1 MNIIILTSTLAA
13 ITLSAGLQTAQAAS
27 ELIGKRVQD
36 TYGVTLYLDP
46 EKGLAYAMKDWK
58 FLRYYYNDR
67 KPKISYAMHSVE
79 ADPQST
85 PEEPVVIQM
94 ESKRYP
100 AELSEEEHCY
110 AAFTAVLGRLID
122 SAASAKQL
130 GDKQYF
136 HLANV
141 ITLDANKKP
150 GPPGV
155 ITCTIPDHGSIS
167 MYARGQLSVK

>member
-1 MNIIILTSTLAA
+1 MKTATLTWTLVA
-13 ITLSAGLQTAQAAS
+13 ITLSAVLQTAQAAS
-27 ELIGKRVQD
+27 ELIGKRVVN
-36 TYGVTLYLDP
+36 TYDVTLYLDP

-58 FLRYYYNDR
+58 FLRYSYNDR
-67 KPKISYAMHSVE
+67 KPKISYAMDRVE

-94 ESKRYP
+94 ESKTYP

-110 AAFTAVLGRLID
+110 AAFTEVLGRLLYY
-122 SAASAKQL
+122 AASAKNL
-130 GDKQYF
+130 DDKQYF

-141 ITLDANKKP
+141 ITLDKHKKP

-155 ITCTIPDHGSIS
+155 ITCTIPDHGSTS
-167 MYARGQLSVK
+167 MYARGQVSVK